1 MAKKLLLLVAAAAI
15 ILSFGCDDEKDFAL
29 WSQAEWTGEGWA
41 RWRVADYDGAVTA
54 FGNALKVDPYY
65 AEAHGGLGWANIR
78 MHNMEDAADVFEDA
92 VMVSEQAGTKEQVK
106 QVIYMGATT
115 AYEAIDEYKLSAT
128 RGRYMIKNLDGANF
142 EFEQAVGEYEK
153 PTVTGYDLY
162 IVLTLDYYGL
172 GDASNCV
179 WAINRMRGKLKEST
193 NYKFKN
199 WKETTAEIERLIKL
213 DPS

>member
-15 ILSFGCDDEKDFAL
+15 ILSFGCDDEKEFVL
-29 WSQAEWTGEGWA
+29 WSQAQWTAEGWA
-41 RWRVADYDGAVTA
+41 RWRGADYDGAVTA

-65 AEAHGGLGWANIR
+65 AEAHGGLGWTYIR
-78 MHNMEDAADVFEDA
+78 MQTMEDAADVFEDA
-92 VMVSEQAGTKEQVK
+92 VMMSEQAGTKEQVK

-115 AYEAIDEYKLSAT
+115 AYEAIDEYKLSAA

-142 EFEQAVGEYEK
+142 KFKQAVDPEK
-153 PTVTGYDLY
+153 EPTVTGYDLY

-172 GDASNCV
+172 GEASDCV
-179 WAINRMRGKLKEST
+179 WAINRMRGVLKEST
-193 NYKFKN
+193 DYKFKN

>member
-15 ILSFGCDDEKDFAL
+15 ILSFGCEPEKDFEL
-29 WSQAEWTGEGWA
+29 WSQEQWTEEGWT

-115 AYEAIDEYKLSAT
+115 AYEAIDEYKLSAA
-128 RGRYMIKNLDGANF
+128 RGRYMINNLNGAKF
-142 EFEQAVGEYEK
+142 EFKQAVGKDEE

-172 GDASNCV
+172 GDAGNCV
-179 WAINRMRGKLKEST
+179 WAINRMRGVLKEST

>member
-15 ILSFGCDDEKDFAL
+15 ILSFGCDGEEDFKL
-29 WSQAEWTGEGWA
+29 WSQEQWTAEGWV
-41 RWRVADYDGAVTA
+41 RWRGADYDGAVTA

-78 MHNMEDAADVFEDA
+78 MQNMEDAADVFEDA
-92 VMVSEQAGTKEQVK
+92 IMVSDQAGTKEQVK

-115 AYEAIDEYKLSAT
+115 AYEAIDEYKLSAA
-128 RGRYMIKNLDGANF
+128 RGRYMIKNLNGADF
-142 EFEQAVGEYEK
+142 EFKQAGTP
-153 PTVTGYDLY
+153 PTITGYDLY
-162 IVLTLDYYGL
+162 IVLALDYYGL
-172 GDASNCV
+172 GDTSNCV

-193 NYKFKN
+193 NYEFKN
-199 WKETTAEIERLIKL
+199 WKETTSEIERLINL